1 MTFWVLEYFLQS
13 NWKEMG
19 WEYHQVFIS
28 LNNGKTKLLLFNYPK
43 TESQNECFFAITIV
57 QFVSAIIYVMFGV
70 YWY

>member
-1 MTFWVLEYFLQS
+1 
-13 NWKEMG
+13 MG
-19 WEYHQVFIS
+19 WEYHQVFTS